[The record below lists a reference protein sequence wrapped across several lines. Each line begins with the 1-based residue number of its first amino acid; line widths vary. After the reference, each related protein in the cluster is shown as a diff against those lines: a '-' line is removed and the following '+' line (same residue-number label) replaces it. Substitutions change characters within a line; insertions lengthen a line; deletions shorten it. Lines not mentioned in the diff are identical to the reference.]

1 MACQIKD
8 PGVLILSQSAGS
20 DTEMREAIVVNPYD
34 IEKTTRALQK
44 ALTMP
49 LEEKKQRMAKLHQR
63 ESSQNIFIWTELSLT
78 TLEILPYQDL
88 GSKKEQNMQIP
99 PPSLENF
106 YRI

>member
-8 PGVLILSQSAGS
+8 PRVLILSQSAGS
-20 DTEMREAIVVNPYD
+20 DTEMREAIVVNLYD

-49 LEEKKQRMAKLHQR
+49 LEEKKQRMAKLRQR
-63 ESSQNIFIWTELSLT
+63 GSSQNIFIWTELFLT

-99 PPSLENF
+99 PSLENF